1 MRHAFCY
8 LHGSSPLVVTHSCT
22 LLHDGL
28 RQIFKKS
35 AFGPVRVVS
44 TLDAETEAYILG
56 QENCVWLVG
65 IEKDSS
71 STNGLVRRVTARNPG
86 VKAVVLAADQRA
98 SDIVAALQAG
108 ACGYLCQDISAER
121 LIKSL
126 ELIAHH
132 QMVVYAH
139 CRASGDER
147 KDISTQEV
155 LRSDPQLSLPSD
167 SELSSGRFSTEEGE
181 PKGQVGSVARGLTRR
196 EMLILHSLMEGASNK
211 VIALKLVMTESTVK
225 VHMKAI
231 LRKLR
236 LQNRTQAAIWARD
249 HANELRDARD
259 SLEQRTPGV
268 KIDWTMR
275 APVDEARSTC
285 VAA

>member
-1 MRHAFCY
+1 M
-8 LHGSSPLVVTHSCT
+8 STPLVVTHSCT

-56 QENCVWLVG
+56 QERCVWLVG
-65 IEKDSS
+65 IEKDNS
-71 STNGLVRRVTARNPG
+71 STNGLVRRVTATNPG
-86 VKAVVLAADQRA
+86 VKAVVLAADQRE
-98 SDIVAALQAG
+98 SDIVAVVQAG
-108 ACGYLCQDISAER
+108 ACGYLCQDISPER

-139 CRASGDER
+139 RPAAGDER
-147 KDISTQEV
+147 EDASTQKV
-155 LRSDPQLSLPSD
+155 LRSDPQLSLSSD
-167 SELSSGRFSTEEGE
+167 SKVSFGHFSTEEGE
-181 PKGQVGSVARGLTRR
+181 LKSQVSSVALGLTRR

-211 VIALKLVMTESTVK
+211 SIALKLVMTELTVK
-225 VHMKAI
+225 VHMKAV

-236 LQNRTQAAIWARD
+236 LLNRTQAAIWARD
-249 HANELRDARD
+249 HANELRAARD
-259 SLEQRTPGV
+259 SLEQRSPGV
-268 KIDWTMR
+268 TIDRRMR